1 MSLRESPPSLRR
13 KLYLLLVALLLLIAL
28 ALAWGSTPMRDWL
41 DVDRVVGSL
50 QRFGQAFGP
59 VAAVCGFALALTLAV
74 PLMFLTLVAF
84 VAYGPLA
91 GFGCAIAGAMLG
103 AAASYGIGRFLG
115 RDVVQRLGGERIN
128 RLSQRLA
135 SRGLLAVVA
144 VRMLPV
150 APFAVVNMVAG
161 ASHIRLRDLLLGT
174 LIGISPGT
182 LAMTLFAEQIAAAL
196 KNPTPL
202 TFVWAGLTGLLIAV
216 GLWALQRW
224 LRTYDPP

>member
-50 QRFGQAFGP
+50 RRFGQAFGP
-59 VAAVCGFALALTLAV
+59 LAAVCGFALALTLAV
-74 PLMFLTLVAF
+74 PLMFLTLVAL

-202 TFVWAGLTGLLIAV
+202 TFVWAGLTGLLIV
-216 GLWALQRW
+216 VCLWALQRW